1 MTDADSFLK
10 ARYAIALLGTA
21 RESDRWTAVKLV
33 EALAL
38 EFPSPRTG
46 AVADAA
52 HKAALV
58 KFYEL
63 AEALRSG
70 RDPAQQ
76 WTAAEMAARRWM
88 DLLQGH

>member
-10 ARYAIALLGTA
+10 ARYAITVLGIA
-21 RESDRWTAVKLV
+21 RDSDRQSAIKLI

-46 AVADAA
+46 AVAEAA

-63 AEALRSG
+63 AEVLRAG

-76 WTAAEMAARRWM
+76 WRAAELAAQRWL
-88 DLLQGH
+88 DLLHGH